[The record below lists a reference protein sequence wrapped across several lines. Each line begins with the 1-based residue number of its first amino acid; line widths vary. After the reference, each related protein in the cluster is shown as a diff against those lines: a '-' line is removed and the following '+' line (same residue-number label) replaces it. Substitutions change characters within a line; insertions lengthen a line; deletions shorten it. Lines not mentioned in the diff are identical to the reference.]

1 MTDMLV
7 DFSECPTDPIEA
19 LAWLGGVKARVQRE
33 LDERYRSSYFQARI
47 TGRLDAAIA
56 LGLHS
61 RKKVMAYTRQAN
73 EANGRMVR
81 WGDGRS

>member
-19 LAWLGGVKARVQRE
+19 LAWLGGVKKRVQRE
-33 LDERYRSSYFQARI
+33 LDERYEDAYFRARI
-47 TGRLDAAIA
+47 TGRLDSALA

-61 RKKVMAYTRQAN
+61 RKRVLAYTRRAN
-73 EANGRMVR
+73 EAAGRMVR
-81 WGDGRS
+81 WGDGR